1 MLRFNE
7 EVINIRFMMGRQLS
21 WLSHSEV
28 LVDTERFGI
37 FLPQVLL
44 SGLIGDVFC
53 RNYKCLLRLQSRE
66 AIIQLG
72 SFDT

>member
-1 MLRFNE
+1 MLRLNE
-7 EVINIRFMMGRQLS
+7 EVINVRFVMSCLFT
-21 WLSHSEV
+21 WLPNTEV
-28 LVDTERFGI
+28 LADTQCFGV